1 MNDMNTPDQEGTQSQ
16 TPTNNSTS
24 QQIDIPN
31 FNTIYWLGICSLI
44 GLFCCGCANI
54 ICAIIALIMASQATK
69 LYNENPEKY
78 TESSFKKIKTGKT
91 CSIIGIV
98 LGVLFTI
105 VYFIINVASAAY
117 DPYYY

>member
-1 MNDMNTPDQEGTQSQ
+1 MEDPLTPNQEVNTSQND
-16 TPTNNSTS
+16 STF

-69 LYNENPEKY
+69 MYNENPEKF
-78 TESSFKKIKTGKT
+78 TETSFKKIKTGKT
-91 CSIIGIV
+91 CSIIGII

-105 VYFIINVASAAY
+105 IYFILNLASAAY
-117 DPYYY
+117 DPYYYY